1 MMKLFAAQE
10 EFSSQVA
17 ETVGE
22 GIDGQLEALDEIIN
36 TQGNSLDL
44 NLDEA
49 LASYEQETV
58 VISDIRSLGEDLL
71 A

>member
-1 MMKLFAAQE
+1 MMKLFAARE

-17 ETVGE
+17 ETIGE
-22 GIDGQLEALDEIIN
+22 GIDSQLAALDEIIN
-36 TQGNSLDL
+36 AQGNSLDS

-49 LASYEQETV
+49 LASYELETV